1 MQSPSE
7 GRKEKSQPE
16 TVARRKRDLKKAGF
30 EIAREIEVREKKKE
44 ERRNRKKMRRLKEDG
59 KIASLHHYFP
69 VSLDLGE
76 RPDSDG
82 KRCTNL
88 KKGNT

>member
-1 MQSPSE
+1 
-7 GRKEKSQPE
+7 
-16 TVARRKRDLKKAGF
+16 
-30 EIAREIEVREKKKE
+30 
-44 ERRNRKKMRRLKEDG
+44 MRRLKEDG

-76 RPDSDG
+76 QPDSDG